1 MYNKQRSNHD
11 RQENKTRVLTWRR
24 ETRRDPGEGS
34 QILTGSNPGNTGS
47 SPRVHHTGPE
57 VHRDRVS
64 RNFEPGNKRFFSRR
78 LELVQ
83 LAPSR
88 GPATSHYDE
97 VTSNKRQAA
106 SFKQQASSGELQAFK
121 IIVDQI

>member
-24 ETRRDPGEGS
+24 EARRDPGEGS
-34 QILTGSNPGNTGS
+34 QILTGSNPGDTGS

-88 GPATSHYDE
+88 GHATRHMYQATSR
-97 VTSNKRQAA
+97 KQQATNN
-106 SFKQQASSGELQAFK
+106 KQQASSVKRQATSAENNYR
-121 IIVDQI
+121 